1 MSSDR
6 PVKCPYCNQYFRR
19 SQEEFVH
26 FRQRFWHKNCYNLQ
40 TGERN
45 KEEQDRK
52 ELITY
57 IEKLFNKKV
66 DARILRQIK
75 NFIEDYDYKY
85 KGIQLTLEYFFEL
98 KGNSLAKSQG
108 GIGIVPFVYE
118 EAKNYH
124 IMKNQVSESLDS
136 LKEIPVIEKKIT
148 IKDPSKQ
155 KKYNINKTI
164 DITGL

>member
-19 SQEEFVH
+19 SAEKYEFYK
-26 FRQRFWHKNCYNLQ
+26 QRYWHVDCYNAQ
-40 TGERN
+40 VGEKQRITT
-45 KEEQDRK
+45 ERQ
-52 ELITY
+52 ELISY

-75 NFIEDYDYKY
+75 TFIDDYGYKY

-98 KGNSLAKSQG
+98 KGNSLVKSQG
-108 GIGIVPFVYE
+108 GIGIVPYVYE
-118 EAKNYH
+118 EAKQYYM
-124 IMKNQVSESLDS
+124 MKQQVAENLRTLEDV
-136 LKEIPVIEKKIT
+136 PVTEKKVT
-148 IKDPSKQ
+148 IKDPTKQ
-155 KKYNINKTI
+155 AKYRTKKTI